1 MQTTRS
7 STTSLIALV
16 TMAGSL
22 SVAAWQAS
30 PARSPGAAEFDGWM
44 TQLSNWGRWG
54 ATDELGTVNLITPAV
69 RRAAAALV
77 TEGYS
82 VSLARR
88 LNDVAAVDNPA
99 PFLDKVPAGPP
110 DGQFNTDDFAL
121 PVHGFGFTHM
131 DALSHVTYRG
141 RMYNGAPGPSTVVAG
156 RRRLSVE
163 AFGNGIV
170 SRGVIV
176 DIPWLRGLP
185 YLEPGAVIM
194 PAELDAWEKKT
205 GVTIGS
211 GDVVF
216 VRTGRWAVRD
226 TRGPWDIGAKAAGV
240 DASAAGWF
248 KRRDIAIFG
257 SDGAGDVIPTT
268 VTGVDFPLHPLFLV
282 AMGTPML
289 DQCDLEAVAKAAI
302 ARRRWTFLVT
312 LAPLRAGS
320 ATGSPVNIIGTF

>member
-1 MQTTRS
+1 MS
-7 STTSLIALV
+7 VIALGIV
-16 TMAGSL
+16 TGSL
-22 SVAAWQAS
+22 SVAAWQGA
-30 PARSPGAAEFDGWM
+30 PVRSAGAAEFDGWM

-54 ATDELGTVNLITPAV
+54 SSDELGTVNLITPAV
-69 RRAAAALV
+69 RKAAAALV

-88 LNDVAAVDNPA
+88 LNDVTAVDNPS

-131 DALSHVTYRG
+131 DALSHVAYHGT
-141 RMYNGAPGPSTVVAG
+141 MYNGVPAPSTVVDG
-156 RRRLSVE
+156 HRRLSVE

-170 SRGVIV
+170 SRGVLV

-185 YLEPGAVIM
+185 YLEPGTVII
-194 PAELDAWEKKT
+194 PAELDAWQKKT
-205 GVTIGS
+205 GVTIRS

-240 DASAAGWF
+240 DASAAPWF

-268 VTGVDFPLHPLFLV
+268 VKGVDFPLHPLFLV

-289 DQCDLEAVAKAAI
+289 DQCDLEAVSKAA
-302 ARRRWTFLVT
+302 RTRGRWTFLVT
-312 LAPLRAGS
+312 LAPLRASS
-320 ATGSPVNIIGTF
+320 ATGSPVNIIATF

>member
-1 MQTTRS
+1 MMV
-7 STTSLIALV
+7 L
-16 TMAGSL
+16 AGVSF
-22 SVAAWQAS
+22 VAAQAR
-30 PARSPGAAEFDGWM
+30 PAVAPGPAEFDRWM

-54 ATDELGTVNLITPAV
+54 ARDELGTVNLITPAV
-69 RRAAAALV
+69 RKAAAALV

-99 PFLDKVPAGPP
+99 PFLDKVPAGPA
-110 DGQFNTDDFAL
+110 DAQFNTDDFAL

-131 DALSHVTYRG
+131 DALSHVSYHG
-141 RMYNGAPGPSTVVAG
+141 KMYNGVPTPSTVTAG

-176 DIPWLRGLP
+176 DIPWLRGVP
-185 YLEPGAVIM
+185 YLEPGSAVT

-205 GVTIGS
+205 GVTIRS

-216 VRTGRWAVRD
+216 VRTGRWALRD
-226 TRGPWDIGAKAAGV
+226 TRGPWDIAAKAAGV
-240 DASAAGWF
+240 DASAASWF

-257 SDGAGDVIPTT
+257 SDGSGDVMPST
-268 VTGVDFPLHPLFLV
+268 VKGVDFPLHPLFLV

-289 DQCDLEAVAKAAI
+289 DQCDLEAIAKAAI
-302 ARRRWTFLVT
+302 ARQRWTFMVT
-312 LAPLRAGS
+312 LAPLRAS
-320 ATGSPVNIIGTF
+320 AGTGSPVNIIGTF